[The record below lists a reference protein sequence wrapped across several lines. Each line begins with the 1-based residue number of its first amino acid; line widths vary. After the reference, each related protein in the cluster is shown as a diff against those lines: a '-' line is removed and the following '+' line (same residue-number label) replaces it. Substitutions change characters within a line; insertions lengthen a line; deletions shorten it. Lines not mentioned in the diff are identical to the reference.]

1 MSESEVPQDAPYSD
15 EEFSS
20 DHEGG
25 YEDFADEDAVVGT
38 TQDAVHEGSPM
49 DDKCDEEVDEEDA
62 ERYDGEFDEDEPTVV
77 DIDLPKVGN
86 DVTMREQI
94 LTTAAVEPQVDTL
107 AVGGSPGANAAT
119 EGQSD
124 ASDDSE
130 AEYSNDMENDIPVA
144 PSNNADFPSA
154 PSEESVTKRRSS
166 VPVSVTSGLSDDSP
180 PKAGFVRAGS
190 MPMIML
196 DRPVDKWMDTL
207 PQELS
212 PERTDR
218 FRRQSALPVLD
229 EVHNQNSV
237 VEEDNTDEDESCADD
252 NNDSYSVSSISNS
265 RARAHSYMDLQC
277 KKTVVP
283 IRRAQSLLYTGSLP
297 RVVEVILGEDIEA
310 GSDHD
315 NEDLYSDEDDE
326 DNYDDGSQT
335 SFQGENEND
344 ATQPVSGDRPKSG
357 ISSILDKASAPTDAS
372 TQGGPLSRNEGETSI
387 LSGDPNSSSLAPLTP
402 TSAASSDEQDLP
414 KERDTP
420 LPPQNNIEDDDYAD
434 EMENEFPSDSNTPHF
449 EGDMPP
455 KSSGEAS
462 DFDVD
467 EFIEDGRRETETLL
481 QEVRTLLQQQQQ
493 HESEPPVQQIIASPD
508 MSTTTGSSAA
518 VSENLVGGDKES
530 DGIGD
535 EKYSTPYDDEEF
547 VDVDGEATNQDASE
561 KDVVGDHGGM
571 GNYEFDTDDY
581 EEHDAEAFVDDEPN
595 APTQLVDPD
604 NTVDI
609 NLPPRRKLVQQT
621 NPQMQDRERKWVAT
635 TPHDSK
641 LPPYDSI
648 LDKYCTTVTSPV
660 VQRQIYE
667 TRHRDLSPQLAF
679 VLEKRVEKHCRKGFH
694 DPFGGVSSSYKTE
707 IVPTS
712 PGDDTR
718 PRQISTRSHT
728 KPGLLEKPVARLTA
742 ADEE

>member
-119 EGQSD
+119 EGQ
-124 ASDDSE
+124 
-130 AEYSNDMENDIPVA
+130 
-144 PSNNADFPSA
+144 
-154 PSEESVTKRRSS
+154 T
-166 VPVSVTSGLSDDSP
+166 
-180 PKAGFVRAGS
+180 
-190 MPMIML
+190 
-196 DRPVDKWMDTL
+196 
-207 PQELS
+207 
-212 PERTDR
+212 
-218 FRRQSALPVLD
+218 
-229 EVHNQNSV
+229 
-237 VEEDNTDEDESCADD
+237 
-252 NNDSYSVSSISNS
+252 
-265 RARAHSYMDLQC
+265 
-277 KKTVVP
+277 
-283 IRRAQSLLYTGSLP
+283 
-297 RVVEVILGEDIEA
+297 
-310 GSDHD
+310 
-315 NEDLYSDEDDE
+315 
-326 DNYDDGSQT
+326 
-335 SFQGENEND
+335 
-344 ATQPVSGDRPKSG
+344 
-357 ISSILDKASAPTDAS
+357 
-372 TQGGPLSRNEGETSI
+372 
-387 LSGDPNSSSLAPLTP
+387 
-402 TSAASSDEQDLP
+402 SSDEQDLP

-420 LPPQNNIEDDDYAD
+420 LPPQKNIEDDDYAD

-581 EEHDAEAFVDDEPN
+581 EEHDAEAFVYDEPN

-609 NLPPRRKLVQQT
+609 NLPPSTIAV
-621 NPQMQDRERKWVAT
+621 DRIQSCSE
-635 TPHDSK
+635 DS
-641 LPPYDSI
+641 LHF
-648 LDKYCTTVTSPV
+648 
-660 VQRQIYE
+660 RQPS
-667 TRHRDLSPQLAF
+667 R
-679 VLEKRVEKHCRKGFH
+679 
-694 DPFGGVSSSYKTE
+694 GGK
-707 IVPTS
+707 
-712 PGDDTR
+712 
-718 PRQISTRSHT
+718 
-728 KPGLLEKPVARLTA
+728 
-742 ADEE
+742 